1 MFQGKKMA
9 GHRFNRKAVII
20 FLLAGAALLEILIY
34 INVRCLSLA
43 RERVANDQKRLSIL
57 KTAQKSFP
65 LNEGVFLELGRWW
78 MDHAQVPRLSAG
90 EKTARMRRAMDYFIQ
105 ALKLNPGSYQA
116 HFYLAQVGQF
126 LRFWED
132 IPFDPVD
139 ELKKAAALTT
149 FDEEAYYQA
158 GRSLFGLWGELSTE
172 DRELTLKLLANVIT
186 PATPERLTEIL
197 PLWEYN
203 GAVDEVIERL
213 LPQDARMYRLLA
225 DYLARRGIK
234 HKLRLVKLAQA
245 EKMEFD
251 RARRFYSRGI
261 ERTKIGQFRRGEQYF
276 QEAQGLLRGIKFYQ
290 SLIGEQLI
298 EEEEYLTLRKELSKN
313 LALLKLSKGEELAS
327 VRFYLEEYLILE
339 DNLSSLKKFIDLIH
353 QRIKNQ
359 GIDETKTED
368 EFLVFFLE
376 TLVDYKKGAYRE
388 IIDKITTRA
397 GSILDNLVRFPT
409 EVAEMWRIM
418 AESYLKLDYLY
429 DSLEYFERAREIK
442 PEDLGIL
449 LGLKKAYERLN
460 REDKWTEIN
469 LLITQIIQK
478 KNEAFKP
485 VILSP
490 GKPRR
495 FSVLADNPTTRLK
508 FVFEFQN
515 SIRPLLAIS
524 VNGRV
529 IKELFLTNQELEVAP
544 GFQMGE
550 NLVEIISFNTE
561 IKCSRIIVQVKN

>member
-1 MFQGKKMA
+1 LFQGKKMA

>member
-1 MFQGKKMA
+1 MA